1 MNVPIINRQNEIIV
15 DYINNSGLF
24 YSSTLISFCC
34 GDGKDI
40 QFFSKKID
48 INKYVGVDISK
59 EAINIAQKR
68 NIHNVVFVHKDL
80 FDFKSLEK
88 FDYVLCLSALEHF
101 EDDKKVLKHI
111 SKFMGDKRTARLI
124 ISVPAHS
131 KKYSRQDMAIG
142 HYRRYD
148 VEDIE
153 ELVRETNLKIIKL
166 YSIGYPVATIYTW
179 FYNKYLSLKNVIFD
193 IEATKVSGIEK
204 HNKNIV
210 MKIGNKFLFRILTFL
225 IRLDKFYLNTTL
237 GTHYIVVLANGE

>member
-15 DYINNSGLF
+15 DYINGSGLF
-24 YSSTLISFCC
+24 YNTNLISFCC

-40 QFFSKKID
+40 ETFSKSLDID
-48 INKYVGVDISK
+48 KYVGVDISK
-59 EAINIAQKR
+59 EAIKIAKGR
-68 NIHNVVFVHKDL
+68 NIHNAVFVHKDL

-88 FDYVLCLSALEHF
+88 FDYVICLSALEHF

-111 SKFMGDKRTARLI
+111 SKFMGNKLTAKLI
-124 ISVPAHS
+124 ISVPAHAI
-131 KKYSRQDMAIG
+131 KYDRQDMAIG

-153 ELVRETNLKIIKL
+153 DMIKETNLRIVKL
-166 YSIGYPVATIYTW
+166 FSIGYPIATVYTW
-179 FYNKYLSLKNVIFD
+179 LYNKYLSLKDVVFD
-193 IEATKVSGIEK
+193 AEATKVSGIEK

-210 MKIGNKFLFRILTFL
+210 MKMGNKFIFKILTFL

-237 GTHYIVVLANGE
+237 GTHYIVVLADGE